1 MSSTPS
7 IVGQPSWLV
16 FATAPVT
23 VSAAVARAAAG
34 SIARRRIAPPS
45 LTRPHRAAPSGRQR
59 HVPRGPRRGG
69 SRPAPG
75 RPGWGRGGRHRSAR
89 HPPSAAR
96 SRQQRPE
103 SCETEAVC
111 PGPGGTIASALPA
124 TRISVAID
132 SRPRPPGSEVGPMR
146 SNSWLAV
153 DVAKAPLVRARELRF
168 AWERF
173 IAGLDGDRE
182 PDADPDDVRAPIADS
197 WRRSLE
203 AGIDPTGRELAPVV
217 ADEEETRMRF
227 AEHPLGRSAG
237 LIHECLVAISGE
249 SDHLVVVTD
258 ANGVLLSVEGS
269 PRLRRGAAESMNFA
283 EGTLWSEPGAGTN
296 AIGTALAAD
305 HAVQVFGP
313 EHFNE
318 VVQRW
323 TCSAAPVHD
332 PDTGRVLGVID
343 LTGDFSSVHP
353 HSLSV
358 ATATV
363 QAVEASLRL
372 EMQEHDLRLRA
383 RYGDRVASAPESR
396 ALVTATGR
404 PLTKVPASWGAAG
417 RLAIPPGGGRVP
429 LPSGEVAI
437 AESVGPGEQAYLVR
451 SAARLA
457 TAGRPLARVTLLGR
471 DRAVLEVQGRTTTL
485 RPRLGEI
492 LALLCGHP
500 EGLSAGGLC
509 AALHG
514 DEGSPSSV
522 RVEVSRLRKLLGP
535 WIETDRYRLTC
546 DVETDVRRVEGLLR
560 AGQVREAAEAYPGP
574 LLPDSEAPGIVEAR
588 EQLDAWLRQAVMTA
602 DDADALW
609 AWVNGP
615 TGTED
620 LVAWKRLLAA
630 LEFRDPRRS
639 RCAARVGE
647 LRRSLA

>member
-1 MSSTPS
+1 M
-7 IVGQPSWLV
+7 G
-16 FATAPVT
+16 
-23 VSAAVARAAAG
+23 
-34 SIARRRIAPPS
+34 
-45 LTRPHRAAPSGRQR
+45 
-59 HVPRGPRRGG
+59 
-69 SRPAPG
+69 
-75 RPGWGRGGRHRSAR
+75 
-89 HPPSAAR
+89 
-96 SRQQRPE
+96 
-103 SCETEAVC
+103 
-111 PGPGGTIASALPA
+111 
-124 TRISVAID
+124 
-132 SRPRPPGSEVGPMR
+132 
-146 SNSWLAV
+146 SNSWLAI
-153 DVAKAPLVRARELRF
+153 DVGTAPMLRARELRF

-173 IAGLDGDRE
+173 VSALGRDASDDADTEDVRE
-182 PDADPDDVRAPIADS
+182 PIVDS
-197 WRRSLE
+197 WRRSAE
-203 AGIDPTGRELAPVV
+203 AGIDPTGHELAPVV
-217 ADEEETRMRF
+217 ADEDETKLLWE
-227 AEHPLGRSAG
+227 EHPLARMGA
-237 LIHECLVAISGE
+237 LIHTCLASIADE
-249 SDHLVVVTD
+249 ADHLIVVTD
-258 ANGVLLSVEGS
+258 GNGMLLSVEGS
-269 PRLRRGAAESMNFA
+269 ARLRMRAAETMNFT

-296 AIGTALAAD
+296 AIGTAIAAD

-323 TCSAAPVHD
+323 TCSAAPIHD
-332 PDTGRVLGVID
+332 PDTGRVIGVID

-372 EMQEHDLRLRA
+372 GLQEHDLRLRA

-404 PLTKVPASWGAAG
+404 PLTKVPESWGTAG

-451 SAARLA
+451 TAARLAA
-457 TAGRPLARVTLLGR
+457 TAGRPLARVTLLGH
-471 DRAVLEVQGRTTTL
+471 DRAVLEVHGRTTTL

-492 LALLCGHP
+492 LALLCAHP

-574 LLPDSEAPGIVEAR
+574 LLPDSEAPGIVDAR
-588 EQLDAWLRQAVMTA
+588 DQLDAWLRQAVMTA
-602 DDADALW
+602 DDPDALW

-615 TGTED
+615 TGTDD

-647 LRRSLA
+647 LRRSFA